1 MNCIVCCY
9 WFNVDLNS
17 PPTPQFSLPLTSPL
31 TSPPTK
37 GECIFHTGGGHSY
50 QFVIYA
56 ACSSVMFPLN
66 SKSLFSCYQSTS
78 TKQKKGWQLLL
89 PQSIPS
95 NTYRCT
101 GWWWKQ
107 DRLSVPAKWSSHVSQ
122 GLYRGLQSDVYATD
136 LPVSKE
142 KHYNMKHFSSVSK
155 STSALVTH
163 NIINFKNSN
172 IKKAKKPAKINTQK
186 WDFMFL
192 IRYAPFFSLLSFFF
206 FLFILRVKFML
217 WLENFKLLVS
227 RNWTF

>member
-1 MNCIVCCY
+1 MNCIVCCC
-9 WFNVDLNS
+9 WFNVDLTS
-17 PPTPQFSLPLTSPL
+17 PPLPPTPP
-31 TSPPTK
+31 PPTK
-37 GECIFHTGGGHSY
+37 GECIFDTGGGHSY
-50 QFVIYA
+50 QFVIY
-56 ACSSVMFPLN
+56 CSSGMFPLN
-66 SKSLFSCYQSTS
+66 SKSLFSCYQLTS

-89 PQSIPS
+89 PQSIAS
-95 NTYRCT
+95 TTYRCT

-192 IRYAPFFSLLSFFF
+192 IRYAPKGFWDWLISFQNHPLLSF
-206 FLFILRVKFML
+206 LF
-217 WLENFKLLVS
+217 
-227 RNWTF
+227 

>member
-1 MNCIVCCY
+1 MLIST
-9 WFNVDLNS
+9 LL
-17 PPTPQFSLPLTSPL
+17 PPLS
-31 TSPPTK
+31 SPPTK

-56 ACSSVMFPLN
+56 AFSSTMFPLN
-66 SKSLFSCYQSTS
+66 SKSLFSCYQLTS

-107 DRLSVPAKWSSHVSQ
+107 DKLSVPAKWSSHVSQ

-192 IRYAPFFSLLSFFF
+192 IRYAPKGFWDWLISFQNYPLLSFPF
-206 FLFILRVKFML
+206 
-217 WLENFKLLVS
+217 
-227 RNWTF
+227 

>member
-1 MNCIVCCY
+1 MLIST
-9 WFNVDLNS
+9 LL
-17 PPTPQFSLPLTSPL
+17 PPLS
-31 TSPPTK
+31 SPPTK

-56 ACSSVMFPLN
+56 AFSSAMFPLN
-66 SKSLFSCYQSTS
+66 SKSLFSCYQLTS

-163 NIINFKNSN
+163 NIINFKSSN

-192 IRYAPFFSLLSFFF
+192 IRYAPKDFWDWLISFQNYPLLSFPF
-206 FLFILRVKFML
+206 
-217 WLENFKLLVS
+217 
-227 RNWTF
+227 